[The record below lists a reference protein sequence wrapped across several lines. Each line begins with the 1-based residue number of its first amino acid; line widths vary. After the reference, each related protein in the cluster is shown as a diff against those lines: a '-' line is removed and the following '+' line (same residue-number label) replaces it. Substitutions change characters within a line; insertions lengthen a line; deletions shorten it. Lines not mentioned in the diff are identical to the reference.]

1 MRLLFNLIH
10 IYTYNKYLTNMNISS
25 LIPLTGY
32 IRSTIILINIIID
45 KYRQLTMH
53 NYIIKQFIVYVMLI

>member
-1 MRLLFNLIH
+1 
-10 IYTYNKYLTNMNISS
+10 MNISS
-25 LIPLTGY
+25 LIPLNGY